1 MITIA
6 CAIAI
11 VLGVLSKFYIAY
23 GKYKISCAKAYC
35 IKKVQTI
42 KSKH

>member
-11 VLGVLSKFYIAY
+11 VLGAFGKFYIAY
-23 GKYKISCAKAYC
+23 GKYKVSCAKAYR
-35 IKKVQTI
+35 IKK
-42 KSKH
+42 SANRR

>member
-11 VLGVLSKFYIAY
+11 ILGALSKFYIAY
-23 GKYKISCAKAYC
+23 GKYKISCAKAYY
-35 IKKVQTI
+35 IKKSANH
-42 KSKH
+42 KR

>member
-11 VLGVLSKFYIAY
+11 ILGALGKFYIAY
-23 GKYKISCAKAYC
+23 GKYKFLVQMLTAS
-35 IKKVQTI
+35 KKVQTI
-42 KSKH
+42 KGKH